1 MEDRRTDDTA
11 VDPRKDQVVP
21 QERRTMDQQAR
32 RTEQPVPAPMGMP
45 LIDRGSMAD
54 FERRWQAVQADFVDD
69 PRRSVGQAGNVMADL
84 MEHIAKSL
92 RQRGADLGAGRAGE
106 MDTEGMRMELQRYR
120 QLMSRVV
127 GDPTGEAQRPAAD
140 VSRTRPAD

>member
-1 MEDRRTDDTA
+1 MEDRRTNDTA
-11 VDPRKDQVVP
+11 VDPRNDQVVP
-21 QERRTMDQQAR
+21 HDRRTIDPQAR
-32 RTEQPVPAPMGMP
+32 RTEKPVPPTMGMP

-69 PRRSVGQAGNVMADL
+69 PRRSVGEAGNVMAEL

-92 RQRGADLGAGRAGE
+92 RQRAADLGAGHAGE
-106 MDTEGMRMELQRYR
+106 MDTEAMRMELQRYR

-140 VSRTRPAD
+140 MPRTRPAD